1 MIVDVA
7 SALYTFF
14 SGFGIAAYTTNN
26 APSDAVLPYLT
37 YDLAVGKTFSS
48 TPLGARLWWE
58 GTLPAA
64 LFEKADEIYERIK
77 NGYQIPCGNG
87 YIWLYPGEPFAQPVE
102 DEDDRLSTLYLNIT
116 AQFDLN

>member
-14 SGFGIAAYTTNN
+14 SGFGITAYTTNN

-37 YDLAVGKTFSS
+37 YDLVVGKTLSS

-58 GTLPAA
+58 GTLPRAV
-64 LFEKADEIYERIK
+64 LEKCDEIQACI
-77 NGYQIPCGNG
+77 GTGIQIPCGNG
-87 YIWLYPGEPFAQPVE
+87 YIWLYQGEPFAQPVT

-116 AQFDLN
+116 AQYDLN

>member
-14 SGFGIAAYTTNN
+14 SGFGITAYTTNN
-26 APSDAVLPYLT
+26 VPENAVLPYLT
-37 YDLAVGKTFSS
+37 YDLAVGKTLSS
-48 TPLGARLWWE
+48 APIGARLWWE

-64 LFEKADEIYERIK
+64 LFEKADEIHERIK

-87 YIWLYPGEPFAQPVE
+87 YLVLYPGEPFVQPVS
-102 DEDDRLSTLYLNIT
+102 DEDDRLSTLYLNVT
-116 AQFDLN
+116 ASFDLN

>member
-26 APSDAVLPYLT
+26 VPSDAVLPYLT
-37 YDLAVGKTFSS
+37 YDFAVGKTLSS
-48 TPLGARLWWE
+48 TSLGARLWYE

-64 LFEKADEIYERIK
+64 LFEKADEIHERIK

-87 YIWLYPGEPFAQPVE
+87 YIWLYQGEPFAQPVE

-116 AQFDLN
+116 ATFDLN

>member
-14 SGFGIAAYTTNN
+14 SGFGITAYTTNN
-26 APSDAVLPYLT
+26 VPSDAVLPYLT
-37 YDLAVGKTFSS
+37 YDFAVGKTLSS

-64 LFEKADEIYERIK
+64 LFEKADEIGARI
-77 NGYQIPCGNG
+77 GTGIQLPCGNG
-87 YIWLYPGEPFAQPVE
+87 YLWMYKGEPFVQAIADE
-102 DEDDRLSTLYLNIT
+102 DERISTLYLNII
-116 AQFDLN
+116 ASFDLN